1 MIDTEALEAWMS
13 GLPPAVE
20 LQSLAPEARRELC
33 RGLAQKGDRPGDNP
47 HMSQE
52 YTAVQFTARSL
63 IRLPNPASEA
73 LERVRARLGA
83 LGHPEL
89 MKQLGL
95 AELAQEQEEL
105 AFFFAH
111 EVQIMEDTGFRSSQS
126 GPASHAEYK
135 QRQRE
140 AARRRVLQG
149 IL

>member
-1 MIDTEALEAWMS
+1 MAE
-13 GLPPAVE
+13 LPPAFEVQA
-20 LQSLAPEARRELC
+20 LGPEARAELC
-33 RGLAQKGDRPGDNP
+33 RTIAQKGVDRPGDNP
-47 HMSQE
+47 FMSQE

-63 IRLPNPASEA
+63 IRLPNPATEA
-73 LERVRARLGA
+73 LDRVRARLAA

-89 MKQLGL
+89 MSQLGL
-95 AELAQEQEEL
+95 ADLAQEQEEL
-105 AFFFAH
+105 TFFFAH
-111 EVQIMEDTGFRSSQS
+111 EVQIMEDSGFRSAQT